1 MRTGATTR
9 VLMAGALLACAAL
22 GATKDSFPK
31 PASDDQIAKQVR
43 HVVLSYPYYYIW
55 DQVGLF
61 VHDGQVELTGA
72 VTEPFKKADLASL
85 VARIPGVT
93 GVTNEIKVLP
103 PSPMDERLRHQVAR
117 AIFSYSSLAQYAAG
131 PQPSIHIVVDNGRVT
146 LSGIVSSD
154 GDKQLAGIRAMGAG
168 LSLGQV
174 VNNLEVEHPSAKK
187 S

>member
-1 MRTGATTR
+1 MKTGAITR
-9 VLMAGALLACAAL
+9 ILMAAALLAGAAL

-31 PASDDQIAKQVR
+31 SADDEIAKKVR
-43 HVVLSYPYYYIW
+43 HVVLNYPYYTLW

-61 VHDGQVELTGA
+61 VHDGQVELNGA
-72 VTEPFKKADLASL
+72 VTEPFKKADLARL
-85 VARIPGVT
+85 VGRIPGVT
-93 GVTNEIKVLP
+93 GVANEIKVLP
-103 PSPMDERLRHQVAR
+103 PSPMDERLRRQVAR
-117 AIFSYSSLAQYAAG
+117 AIFGYPGLTQYAAG
-131 PQPSIHIVVDNGRVT
+131 PLPSIHIVVDSGRVT
-146 LSGIVSSD
+146 LSGVVSTD

>member
-1 MRTGATTR
+1 MKTGATTR
-9 VLMAGALLACAAL
+9 ILMAAALLAATAL
-22 GATKDSFPK
+22 AATKVSIAK
-31 PASDDQIAKQVR
+31 PVTDDAIVKQVR

-55 DQVGLF
+55 DQVGMF

-72 VTEPFKKADLASL
+72 VTEPFKKADLARL
-85 VARIPGVT
+85 VARVPGVT

-103 PSPMDERLRHQVAR
+103 PSPMDERLRRQVAR
-117 AIFSYSSLAQYAAG
+117 AIFGYGSLAQYAAG
-131 PQPSIHIVVDNGRVT
+131 TQPSIHIIVDNGRVT
-146 LSGIVSSD
+146 LSGIVSTD
-154 GDKQLAGIRAMGAG
+154 GDKELAGIRAMGAG